1 MTVMA
6 NRFARK
12 KRRDY
17 SLIKSMALPV
27 LVFLAV
33 GSLFIFGIESL
44 TARTRGEQLASV
56 ESAVT
61 RAAVQCYAIEG
72 QYPPSLDYLRDN
84 YGLSVDLERYIVD
97 YRAFASNIMP
107 VITVLPKDFTDPAME
122 SGGDFVIIE

>member
-1 MTVMA
+1 MA

-56 ESAVT
+56 ERT
-61 RAAVQCYAIEG
+61 
-72 QYPPSLDYLRDN
+72 
-84 YGLSVDLERYIVD
+84 IVE
-97 YRAFASNIMP
+97 
-107 VITVLPKDFTDPAME
+107 AM
-122 SGGDFVIIE
+122 